1 MRIQKFVAC
10 FLLGCLVVSTLSAQE
25 LKRVL
30 FIGNSYTYVNDLPGV
45 FSELSSSVGRH
56 ADCEMIAGGGMRF
69 MQHASSGEV
78 LTALQTGQWDYVVLQ
93 GQSQEGAFPDGQ
105 FMQEVYPYARTLDS
119 LAKVYNSDTEVL
131 FFMTWGYRY
140 GDPMNCPYYDAFCTF
155 ESMSLRLRENY
166 CMMAR
171 DFSSSV
177 VPVGVAWLRSV
188 QQDSTV
194 VLHSSDNSH
203 PSLNGTYLA
212 ACCFYGLVFGEEIHT
227 DYLLQGMNGQDAV
240 YLQDV
245 ANRAVVDSLNW
256 WRTQDASLDR
266 NETMDDC
273 SEMNFRTIVQDGVV
287 KVELNGLESEATVC
301 LYDVTGRQIDVRTT
315 TNCPNAAIFLSTKGR
330 KGCFVVNVLYE
341 GRRYGRKTVVI

>member
-25 LKRVL
+25 SKRVL
-30 FIGNSYTYVNDLPGV
+30 FT
-45 FSELSSSVGRH
+45 VGRH

>member
-25 LKRVL
+25 SKRVL

-245 ANRAVVDSLNW
+245 ANRVVVDSLNW

>member
-1 MRIQKFVAC
+1 MKIQRFVAC

-25 LKRVL
+25 SKRVL

-56 ADCEMIAGGGMRF
+56 ADCEVIAGGGMRF
-69 MQHASSGEV
+69 MQHASSEEV

-93 GQSQEGAFPDGQ
+93 GQSQEGAFPYGQ

-119 LAKVYNSDTEVL
+119 LVKACNSNTEVL
-131 FFMTWGYRY
+131 LFMTWGYRY

-177 VPVGVAWLRSV
+177 APVGVAWLRSV

-227 DYLLQGMNGQDAV
+227 DYLLEGMEEHDAV

-245 ANRAVVDSLNW
+245 ANRVVVDSLSW
-256 WRTQDASLDR
+256 WRTQDASLEC

-273 SEMNFRTIVQDGVV
+273 SEMNFRTIVQDDVV
-287 KVELNGLESEATVC
+287 KVELNGLEFEATVC
-301 LYDVTGRQIDVRTT
+301 LYDVTGRQIDIGTT
-315 TNCPNAAIFLSTKGR
+315 KNRPAAAIFLSTKGR
-330 KGCFVVNVLYE
+330 RGCFVVNVLYE
-341 GRRYGRKTVVI
+341 GRRYSRKTVVI